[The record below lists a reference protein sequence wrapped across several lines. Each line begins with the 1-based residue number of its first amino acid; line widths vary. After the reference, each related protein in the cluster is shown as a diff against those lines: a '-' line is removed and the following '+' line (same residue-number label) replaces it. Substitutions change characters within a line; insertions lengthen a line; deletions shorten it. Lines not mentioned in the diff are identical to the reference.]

1 MPCKLPVIFMKWHF
15 LLFGSCALA
24 LSSCETGEVVTQ
36 GEFDPLVAPGSN
48 RTAVS
53 TRSGYKP
60 GAFVRTS
67 MDNVAFFAN
76 KPKGDASAD
85 KTLAGNT
92 EMKVIV
98 DDGSYVKV
106 ELNSGEVG
114 YVPTVQVTDQS
125 GSASVVPSGNEIQLY
140 PPAPGS
146 VPPIVDPNAPPA
158 PTVIDPDAPVV
169 VPEITPAPGEV
180 PADAPADA
188 PVVPPSEP
196 APLPPGNE
204 ANDTPVEGN

>member
-1 MPCKLPVIFMKWHF
+1 MKWHF
-15 LLFGSCALA
+15 LLFGSCALV

-36 GEFDPLVAPGSN
+36 GEFDPLVAPGAN
-48 RTAVS
+48 RSAVS
-53 TRSGYKP
+53 ARSGYKP
-60 GAFVRTS
+60 GAFVRTN
-67 MDNVAFFAN
+67 MDNVAFFSN

-92 EMKVIV
+92 EMKVIS
-98 DDGSYVKV
+98 DDGNYVKV

-125 GSASVVPSGNEIQLY
+125 SSLAPLASGNEIQLY
-140 PPAPGS
+140 PPPPPGS
-146 VPPIVDPNAPPA
+146 VPPVVDPNAPPT
-158 PTVIDPDAPVV
+158 PSVIDPDAPVV
-169 VPEITPAPGEV
+169 VPEVTPAPA
-180 PADAPADA
+180 ADDA

-204 ANDTPVEGN
+204 AEETPVEGN

>member
-1 MPCKLPVIFMKWHF
+1 MPCNLAAIFMKWHF
-15 LLFGSCALA
+15 LLFGSCALV

-36 GEFDPLVAPGSN
+36 GEFDPLVAPGAN
-48 RTAVS
+48 RSAVS

-60 GAFVRTS
+60 GAFVRTN
-67 MDNVAFFAN
+67 MDNVAFFTN

-92 EMKVIV
+92 EMKVIA

-125 GSASVVPSGNEIQLY
+125 SSLAPLSSGNEIQLY
-140 PPAPGS
+140 PPPPGS
-146 VPPIVDPNAPPA
+146 VPPVVDPNAPPT
-158 PTVIDPDAPVV
+158 PSVIDPDAPVV
-169 VPEITPAPGEV
+169 VPEVTP
-180 PADAPADA
+180 APADA

-196 APLPPGNE
+196 TPLPPGNE
-204 ANDTPVEGN
+204 AEDTPVEGN

>member
-1 MPCKLPVIFMKWHF
+1 MKWHF
-15 LLFGSCALA
+15 LLFGSCALV

-60 GAFVRTS
+60 GAFVRTN

-76 KPKGDASAD
+76 KPKGDASAE

-92 EMKVIV
+92 EMKVIS

-114 YVPTVQVTDQS
+114 YVPSVQVTDQS
-125 GSASVVPSGNEIQLY
+125 SSLAPVVPSGSEIQLY
-140 PPAPGS
+140 PPPPGS
-146 VPPIVDPNAPPA
+146 VPPVVDPNAPPA

-169 VPEITPAPGEV
+169 VPEITPAPTEV
-180 PADAPADA
+180 PVTPE
-188 PVVPPSEP
+188 ST
-196 APLPPGNE
+196 PLPPGNE
-204 ANDTPVEGN
+204 ASDTPVEGN